1 MKLTQDK
8 LKFLLADMRRIQGW
22 LESIA
27 KESLLD
33 ELPIKNQWQFWM
45 SATRLYQMLGAFI
58 RVKAPRDMQKD
69 VQMPATLAL
78 QENDEKGSF
87 LYDLHHQ
94 VNAGTGRY
102 GSIWHLNNKGEYWSG
117 DWSHR
122 TPQELFDE
130 CTSTLRDLLL
140 NHPDIVR

>member
-1 MKLTQDK
+1 MHLEPDE
-8 LKFLLADMRRIQGW
+8 LKSILAGMRRIQGW
-22 LESIA
+22 LEPIA

-33 ELPIKNQWQFWM
+33 ELPIKNQRQFWM

-58 RVKAPRDMQKD
+58 RVKAPRDMQRD
-69 VQMPATLAL
+69 MQMPVTLAL
-78 QENDEKGSF
+78 QENGEKGSF

-102 GSIWHLNNKGEYWSG
+102 GFIWHLNNKGEYWSG

-122 TPQELFDE
+122 TPQELFNE
-130 CTSTLRDLLL
+130 CNSTIRDLLL
-140 NHPDIVR
+140 NHPEIVR